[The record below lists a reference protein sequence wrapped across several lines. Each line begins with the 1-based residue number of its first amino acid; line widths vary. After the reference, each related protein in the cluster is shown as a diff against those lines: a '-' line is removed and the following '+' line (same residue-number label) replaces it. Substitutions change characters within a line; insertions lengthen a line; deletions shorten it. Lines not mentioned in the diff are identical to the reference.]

1 MQSQDAVIAKRV
13 DSGDADTD
21 EIAALAEAAG
31 YAVVAELTQTRR
43 PEPTY
48 QFGTGKAAE
57 LAETVAE
64 TGADVVVFDNDLT
77 PTQTVELAER
87 CPAGT
92 RVLDRYRLVLDIF
105 EAGAGTERAK
115 LQVERAK
122 LRWRLP
128 RIRERS
134 DEQAMNRV
142 TESGTRY
149 YDVRDR
155 IDELDR
161 KLAERGDDA
170 AARRETRREEGF
182 AYVALAGYTNAGK
195 STLLHR
201 LADDLEFEATDTGHA
216 DLDGTAE
223 VEDRLFKTLE
233 TTTRRA
239 TIDGQ
244 RALVTDTVGF
254 VDDVPHDSVASFHRT
269 LSATEDA
276 ECVALVV
283 DAADE
288 PAEVRRKLAT
298 ARELLADATGEVVVA
313 LNKVDLLDDGELA
326 ARRAAVADLAAE
338 SDGGLATDPVGISA
352 REGWNLDALGDRIAA
367 ALPDRR
373 RATLTLPNNDDAM
386 SLVSWLYDRTE
397 VEDVTYADDGVRVAF
412 AGPPPVVERA
422 KSKADSLAVEA

>member
-122 LRWRLP
+122 LQWRLP

-170 AARRETRREEGF
+170 AARRETRREEAF

-195 STLLHR
+195 STLLRR
-201 LADDLEFEATDTGHA
+201 LAADVGTG
-216 DLDGTAE
+216 
-223 VEDRLFKTLE
+223 
-233 TTTRRA
+233 
-239 TIDGQ
+239 
-244 RALVTDTVGF
+244 
-254 VDDVPHDSVASFHRT
+254 P
-269 LSATEDA
+269 
-276 ECVALVV
+276 
-283 DAADE
+283 
-288 PAEVRRKLAT
+288 
-298 ARELLADATGEVVVA
+298 
-313 LNKVDLLDDGELA
+313 
-326 ARRAAVADLAAE
+326 
-338 SDGGLATDPVGISA
+338 
-352 REGWNLDALGDRIAA
+352 
-367 ALPDRR
+367 
-373 RATLTLPNNDDAM
+373 
-386 SLVSWLYDRTE
+386 
-397 VEDVTYADDGVRVAF
+397 
-412 AGPPPVVERA
+412 
-422 KSKADSLAVEA
+422 